1 MEIRQIQYFTTIV
14 REESFSR
21 AARKLYVGQPAL
33 SKQVQ
38 ALERELGVELLVRLP
53 GGVRPTFAGTRLD
66 EMAQTLLG
74 YVDDIKSAVREA
86 AVSLRGTVRLGLSPS
101 LVPGLAGYL
110 QERFAEEHEQAR
122 IEIVEAL
129 PMFLGEWV
137 EEGRLDLGIFTHQ
150 PCHANPHLSVTALG
164 SDEMLLVARQHMLP
178 DVGDHADPSVLQSV
192 RLVLTPGFHDLLRSS
207 LDLGHVSADIG
218 SRTDSIHMVRDLVA
232 RGEYCSVLPYTFLR
246 NDLEAD
252 TLSAMAFEP
261 VLERHLVAVTRAG
274 RQPSPAVHAVVE
286 MARLRIGEF
295 AELRDRARSAS
306 SPGAERRAAGWT
318 ATRAPSPRESPRRGA
333 GAPPSTG

>member
-1 MEIRQIQYFTTIV
+1 MDIRQIQYFTTIV
-14 REESFSR
+14 REGSFSR

-53 GGVRPTFAGTRLD
+53 EGVRPTVAGARLD

-74 YVDDIKSAVREA
+74 YVDDIRSAVREA
-86 AVSLRGTVRLGLSPS
+86 AASLVGTVRLGLSPS

-110 QERFAEEHEQAR
+110 EERFAEEHEQAR

-164 SDEMLLVARQHMLP
+164 SDEMLLVGRQGMLP
-178 DVGDHADPSVLQSV
+178 DVGDHATPSVLHSL
-192 RLVLTPGFHDLLRSS
+192 RLVLTPGFRDLLRANVE
-207 LDLGHVSADIG
+207 LGQVAEDIG
-218 SRTDSIHMVRDLVA
+218 SRTDSIHRVRDLVA
-232 RGEYCSVLPYTFLR
+232 RGEFSSVLPYAFVRDDL
-246 NDLEAD
+246 DAGLLEAV
-252 TLSAMAFEP
+252 SFAPA
-261 VLERHLVAVTRAG
+261 LERQVVAATRAG
-274 RQPSPAVHAVVE
+274 RRCSPAVRAVIE
-286 MARLRIGEF
+286 MVRVRLGEF

-306 SPGAERRAAGWT
+306 
-318 ATRAPSPRESPRRGA
+318 
-333 GAPPSTG
+333 

>member
-1 MEIRQIQYFTTIV
+1 MDIRQIQYFTTIV
-14 REESFSR
+14 REGSFSR

-53 GGVRPTFAGTRLD
+53 EGVRPTVAGARLD

-74 YVDDIKSAVREA
+74 YVDDIRSAVREA
-86 AVSLRGTVRLGLSPS
+86 AASLVGTVRLGLSPS

-110 QERFAEEHEQAR
+110 EERFADEHEQAR

-164 SDEMLLVARQHMLP
+164 SDEMLLVARQGMLP
-178 DVGDHADPSVLQSV
+178 DVGDHATPGVLQSL
-192 RLVLTPGFHDLLRSS
+192 RLVLTPGFRDLLRASVE
-207 LDLGHVSADIG
+207 LGQVAEDIG
-218 SRTDSIHMVRDLVA
+218 SRTDSIHRVRDLVA
-232 RGEYCSVLPYTFLR
+232 RGEFCSVLPHTFVR
-246 NDLEAD
+246 DDLDAGLFEAV
-252 TLSAMAFEP
+252 AFAP
-261 VLERHLVAVTRAG
+261 VLERQVVAATRAG
-274 RQPSPAVHAVVE
+274 RRCSPAVRAVIE
-286 MARLRIGEF
+286 MVRVRLGEF

-306 SPGAERRAAGWT
+306 
-318 ATRAPSPRESPRRGA
+318 
-333 GAPPSTG
+333 